1 MQVSYLEML
10 SQKLVQPLL
19 DTRFDHKN
27 CLKREEEKYQI
38 ISTALSITT
47 HLLQIF
53 ESRNGSKSFD
63 VRFVIHQVKYLQNE
77 KCSIHFVKS
86 TTKPEMYLE
95 LSRLSIIELFYED
108 S

>member
-10 SQKLVQPLL
+10 SQQLVQPLL
-19 DTRFDHKN
+19 DTRFDHEN
-27 CLKREEEKYQI
+27 CLKREEEKYQL
-38 ISTALSITT
+38 ISTVLSITAP
-47 HLLQIF
+47 LLQIF

-86 TTKPEMYLE
+86 TTKPEMNLE
-95 LSRLSIIELFYED
+95 LGRLSITELFYE
-108 S
+108 SS